1 MARFGL
7 MLYMLAAISTTAAV
21 VAVLLGPEW
30 IESLTGLE
38 PDGGNGILEL
48 LVIALPIIAGIGLGL
63 LGHNLR
69 QRASA

>member
-1 MARFGL
+1 
-7 MLYMLAAISTTAAV
+7 MLYTLAVISTTAAV
-21 VAVLLGPEW
+21 AAVLFGPEW

-38 PDGGNGILEL
+38 PDGGNGMLEL

-63 LGHNLR
+63 LGHSLR